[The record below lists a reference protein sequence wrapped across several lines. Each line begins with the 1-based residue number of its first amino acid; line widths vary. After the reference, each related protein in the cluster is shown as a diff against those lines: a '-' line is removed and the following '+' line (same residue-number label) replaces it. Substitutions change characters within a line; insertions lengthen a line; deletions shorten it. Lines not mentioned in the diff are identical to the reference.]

1 MICGSPFF
9 ILSSADH
16 RHPNSIIAFLNS
28 TLFNKNFKNL
38 TRNHSYVMSKVTIG
52 VAYGTDINRVRQLLV
67 NAITPMMRKNKSG
80 RDIVSTKKGINVL
93 VSNFGDNSIDLLVVY
108 WTLVEEK
115 TVFDLKV
122 KETIYNTL
130 NEAHVEI
137 PFPQRDIHIRQG
149 DAPLTLQQLQPSAE

>member
-1 MICGSPFF
+1 MSENTQDAPGKKPNESKGFF
-9 ILSSADH
+9 K
-16 RHPNSIIAFLNS
+16 R
-28 TLFNKNFKNL
+28 
-38 TRNHSYVMSKVTIG
+38 MSKKAKVTIG

-67 NAITPMMRKNKSG
+67 NSITPMMRKNKSG

-137 PFPQRDIHIRQG
+137 PFPQRDLYIKSMPEEG
-149 DAPLTLQQLQPSAE
+149 K